1 MPAIDE
7 LIIRFIQT
15 PHDPALQEAIAA
27 LVAESPE
34 QARYVENKL
43 AAWLAAATPPVA
55 ATAAVKTTLMPAFL
69 YSIKTWVSAVV
80 LLVLAVILLLLNS
93 RATPRKLLS
102 HVNNTGRIDSLHF
115 PGGYIILNKNAA
127 ISFDSSQRQSIYAV
141 ISEGDV
147 FIDLGSNTSCT
158 VLVPGDYQLE
168 TTAGA
173 FHVQASAS
181 RTKVFVTRGA
191 IGVSGKRPDTM
202 TLTASMQGTLDQ
214 QRAPAR
220 KQLASQAPLAW
231 KTGELAFRNVPAAEI
246 LEAVSGVYGIHIMV
260 PPSAESL
267 CAKKLTINLNKKTE
281 KETIALLQQ
290 SLSAHLVK
298 DSMDRYYLTIK

>member
-1 MPAIDE
+1 MPAVDE

-43 AAWLAAATPPVA
+43 AAWLAASNTPVA
-55 ATAAVKTTLMPAFL
+55 AATAVKTTLMPAFL
-69 YSIKTWVSAVV
+69 YSVKTWAAAVV
-80 LLVLAVILLLLNS
+80 LIAIATWLLLPF
-93 RATPRKLLS
+93 RQTPRKLLS
-102 HVNNTGRIDSLHF
+102 HVNNTGRIDSLRF

-127 ISFDSSQRQSIYAV
+127 ISFDSSQQQSMYAV
-141 ISEGDV
+141 VSEGDV
-147 FIDLGSNTSCT
+147 FIDLDDHSSCT

-168 TTAGA
+168 STAGA
-173 FHVQASAS
+173 FHVHASAS

-220 KQLASQAPLAW
+220 KTLASQAPLAW

-260 PPSAESL
+260 PPSAESR
-267 CAKKLTINLNKKTE
+267 CTKKLTINLSKKTE

>member
-1 MPAIDE
+1 MPAVDE

-15 PHDPALQEAIAA
+15 PHDPALQEAIAT

-34 QARYVENKL
+34 QASYVENKL
-43 AAWLAAATPPVA
+43 AAWLAATNTPVA
-55 ATAAVKTTLMPAFL
+55 AATAVETTLLPAFL
-69 YSIKTWVSAVV
+69 YSVKTWAAAAV
-80 LLVLAVILLLLNS
+80 LIVLAAVLFLLHV
-93 RATPRKLLS
+93 RQTPHKLLS
-102 HVNNTGRIDSLHF
+102 HVNNTGRIDSLRF
-115 PGGYIILNKNAA
+115 PGGYMLLNKNAA
-127 ISFDSSQRQSIYAV
+127 ISFDSSRRQSVYAV
-141 ISEGDV
+141 VSEGDV

-173 FHVQASAS
+173 FHVHASAS

-191 IGVSGKRPDTM
+191 IGVAGKRQDTM
-202 TLTASMQGTLDQ
+202 TLTASMQGTLDGR
-214 QRAPAR
+214 RAPAR
-220 KQLASQAPLAW
+220 KKLASQAPLAW

-246 LEAVSGVYGIHIMV
+246 LEAVSGVYGIQIMV
-260 PPSAESL
+260 PPSAESR
-267 CAKKLTINLNKKTE
+267 CTKKLTINLNKKTE